1 MGGVLQR
8 SLILNFKIDAIHYL
22 TYLFI
27 CSFCEPVV
35 FFCFNWSRFANN
47 TLIML

>member
-35 FFCFNWSRFANN
+35 FFVSIGAGFPI
-47 TLIML
+47 TH

>member
-35 FFCFNWSRFANN
+35 FFASIGAGLPI
-47 TLIML
+47 TH